1 MSIPFVHLHNH
12 TEYSLLD
19 GANRIPE
26 LVRRARDLGMDAL
39 AITDHGVMFG
49 VMEFY
54 MACTSM
60 GVRPIIG
67 MEAYV
72 APNGHTQ
79 KSGREDK
86 ESFHQLLLAKDIEG
100 YRNLCKLA
108 TIAAIEGYYYKPR
121 IDYDLLRRHAK
132 GLIGTSTC
140 LGSEIC
146 QQLLHGDYDR
156 AQYLAGMYSEIFGPG
171 NYFIELQ
178 DHRLPEQGKIREPLI
193 RIARELDLPLIAT
206 NDAHYLCRSDHDAHD
221 VLLCIQTGKLI
232 EERDRM
238 KFGTQEFYIKSPEE
252 MAKLFPDVPEAI
264 ENTRMVADLCHV
276 ELGKQRANMPDPN
289 VPEGM
294 TPREYLRHLATENLS
309 KRLAKVDAQAEQRLE
324 YELGVIERTGFESY
338 FLLVRE
344 FAEYTRQNNIYFGVR
359 GSAAGSLVSYLIG
372 ITDVDPIEYGLTF
385 ERFLNPERVSMPDID
400 MDFEDARRDELIKY
414 VTERFGTEHVAQI
427 ITFGTLGARAAI
439 KDCGRVMGYSP
450 QETDRICRTIP
461 NLPGMSL
468 SQAKEESPEFKKLI
482 ESEPKVRKL
491 VEVAMSVEGIARHC
505 GVHPAGIVISKE
517 PLVEH
522 IPLYRGT
529 DGRAV
534 TAFEMGI
541 LEKIGL
547 LKMDFLGLSN
557 LTVLAKT
564 VAHLRSQYKERLEE
578 APSESRKK
586 TNGRKDALSDPVLRR
601 YVETILKK
609 GVNAIPLDDKKTF
622 DMLSRGETVGVFQLE
637 SGGMRRYIVELRPQ
651 SVRELAAMV
660 ALYRPGPM
668 EHIPRF
674 INTKFGRQ
682 KATYPDDRMRPI
694 LEETYGVIVYQD
706 QVMQLVQAL
715 AGFTLGKAD
724 ILRRAMSKKD
734 EAAMD
739 SMKIEFMQGCE
750 ANQVDRNA
758 AEAVWELLKPFARY
772 AFNKAHAVCYAILA
786 YQTAFLKANFPVE
799 YMASLLS
806 AYRTKEER
814 VVACIEECRRQK
826 IAVLKPDVNR
836 SEVDFSLDGQGIRF
850 GLAAIKGVGEGFVEG
865 LLAERDAGGPF
876 VHLYEFAERM
886 RPHNLNRVSLEALIK
901 AGALDSI
908 DPNRRKLL
916 EVMDGALAYADQ
928 AQRSR
933 RAGQESLFGGA
944 TGQPSPAA
952 YPDIP
957 EVEPW
962 SRTEIL
968 AFEKEVMGIYV
979 SDHPLRGFDRAVQT
993 MASHPCASVHEA
1005 DDDTRVKLAGVISNI
1020 RFMTSKRDGQ
1030 RRAYVTLEDFSG
1042 QVQVLVFP
1050 KTLAKYESE
1059 LVRDR
1064 VVSIR
1069 GTVSHYERPNG
1080 EKVVEVRLDEI
1091 SPIDPNLCIDFA
1103 NGEADAPRVR
1113 LTLDRATERQ
1123 VHLMMQTAKAH
1134 PGPFE
1139 AMIQVLPEQEFL
1151 PIYLPVSVDIGADFQ
1166 RALREAVPGVQ
1177 IEILNESEERVG

>member
-1 MSIPFVHLHNH
+1 M
-12 TEYSLLD
+12 
-19 GANRIPE
+19 
-26 LVRRARDLGMDAL
+26 
-39 AITDHGVMFG
+39 
-49 VMEFY
+49 
-54 MACTSM
+54 
-60 GVRPIIG
+60 
-67 MEAYV
+67 
-72 APNGHTQ
+72 
-79 KSGREDK
+79 
-86 ESFHQLLLAKDIEG
+86 
-100 YRNLCKLA
+100 
-108 TIAAIEGYYYKPR
+108 
-121 IDYDLLRRHAK
+121 
-132 GLIGTSTC
+132 
-140 LGSEIC
+140 
-146 QQLLHGDYDR
+146 
-156 AQYLAGMYSEIFGPG
+156 
-171 NYFIELQ
+171 
-178 DHRLPEQGKIREPLI
+178 
-193 RIARELDLPLIAT
+193 
-206 NDAHYLCRSDHDAHD
+206 
-221 VLLCIQTGKLI
+221 
-232 EERDRM
+232 
-238 KFGTQEFYIKSPEE
+238 
-252 MAKLFPDVPEAI
+252 
-264 ENTRMVADLCHV
+264 
-276 ELGKQRANMPDPN
+276 
-289 VPEGM
+289 
-294 TPREYLRHLATENLS
+294 
-309 KRLAKVDAQAEQRLE
+309 
-324 YELGVIERTGFESY
+324 
-338 FLLVRE
+338 
-344 FAEYTRQNNIYFGVR
+344 
-359 GSAAGSLVSYLIG
+359 
-372 ITDVDPIEYGLTF
+372 
-385 ERFLNPERVSMPDID
+385 
-400 MDFEDARRDELIKY
+400 
-414 VTERFGTEHVAQI
+414 
-427 ITFGTLGARAAI
+427 
-439 KDCGRVMGYSP
+439 
-450 QETDRICRTIP
+450 
-461 NLPGMSL
+461 
-468 SQAKEESPEFKKLI
+468 
-482 ESEPKVRKL
+482 
-491 VEVAMSVEGIARHC
+491 
-505 GVHPAGIVISKE
+505 
-517 PLVEH
+517 
-522 IPLYRGT
+522 
-529 DGRAV
+529 
-534 TAFEMGI
+534 
-541 LEKIGL
+541 
-547 LKMDFLGLSN
+547 
-557 LTVLAKT
+557 
-564 VAHLRSQYKERLEE
+564 
-578 APSESRKK
+578 
-586 TNGRKDALSDPVLRR
+586 
-601 YVETILKK
+601 
-609 GVNAIPLDDKKTF
+609 
-622 DMLSRGETVGVFQLE
+622 GVFQLE